1 MEIQITTNK
10 FHESNHTTYAESFK
24 SSEYYD
30 LDNSNTH
37 ACEQTTSK
45 LRPIA
50 TSCAFMNP
58 EYYNLDNNNTQACEQ
73 TNSKLRYIA
82 TSCAFMNPDLFMKAM
97 SLYLG
102 YQNILKL

>member
-1 MEIQITTNK
+1 MEIQITTEK
-10 FHESNHTTYAESFK
+10 FHESNHTTCAESFK

-30 LDNSNTH
+30 LDNS
-37 ACEQTTSK
+37 
-45 LRPIA
+45 
-50 TSCAFMNP
+50 
-58 EYYNLDNNNTQACEQ
+58 NTQACEQ

-82 TSCAFMNPDLFMKAM
+82 TSCAFMNPYLFMKAI